1 MSKKKFS
8 FKRRIRSFGFAFRGI
23 GKLIKEEHNAWI
35 HCFAALCVIVAGFC
49 FGLSVMEWVA
59 IVFAIGSVLAAEA
72 FNTAIEALCDFASP
86 AYQEAIKHTKDLAA
100 GAVLIIA
107 IAAAVVG
114 LLIFIPK
121 IMALC

>member
-1 MSKKKFS
+1 MLC
-8 FKRRIRSFGFAFRGI
+8 G
-23 GKLIKEEHNAWI
+23 
-35 HCFAALCVIVAGFC
+35 ALCYSGGILFRT
-49 FGLSVMEWVA
+49 FGNGVGRHR
-59 IVFAIGSVLAAEA
+59 FAIGSVLAAEA

-100 GAVLIIA
+100 GAVLIVA